1 MKPIAIQVS
10 PKLTRATAD
19 CWYGSL
25 LPSSERYGANAGR
38 ARKLAIVNSPM
49 TMARVRNAPLS
60 RATRR
65 FGRMIRTMI
74 REPAG
79 AEALRRLGQAPDV
92 HRPQARVDRPVHVRE
107 RQDDVAEHEQRVL
120 PMSVWV
126 NGSGGWL

>member
-38 ARKLAIVNSPM
+38 ARKLAMVNSPM

-60 RATRR
+60 SATRR
-65 FGRMIRTMI
+65 FGRMIRDMTVNQ
-74 REPAG
+74 PAP
-79 AEALRRLGQAPDV
+79 RLCDASV
-92 HRPQARVDRPVHVRE
+92 SARMSIARRPVSTARYMYGND
-107 RQDDVAEHEQRVL
+107 R
-120 PMSVWV
+120 MT
-126 NGSGGWL
+126 